1 MVSIADRQVIIGRL
15 WGQNQMH
22 SQLLIYQSKYFEY
35 CRDANFQKT
44 WTWTDYHQDVRTVAK
59 AFISL
64 GFARLKHISREETV
78 LKSLHCNH
86 FLSRFDSV
94 CILGFN
100 APEWVISDVAAIFAG
115 GFAAGIYPTNGPE
128 VEIVKNYYI
137 SLLFL
142 SSFLPTQ
149 ACKYILEQSSCSI
162 LVVEDGRQL
171 DKVWA
176 LRDQLPN
183 LKKVHILPLIILSR
197 SQCLNI

>member
-1 MVSIADRQVIIGRL
+1 MGGV
-15 WGQNQMH
+15 
-22 SQLLIYQSKYFEY
+22 E
-35 CRDANFQKT
+35 KT

-64 GFARLKHISREETV
+64 GFA
-78 LKSLHCNH
+78 
-86 FLSRFDSV
+86 RFDSV

-128 VEIVKNYYI
+128 
-137 SLLFL
+137 
-142 SSFLPTQ
+142 

-183 LKKVHILPLIILSR
+183 LKKVHIVLLIVLSR
-197 SQCLNI
+197 GQCLNI

>member
-1 MVSIADRQVIIGRL
+1 MRIVSIADRQVIIGRL
-15 WGQNQMH
+15 WGLKQMH
-22 SQLLIYQSKYFEY
+22 SQLLIYQSTYFEY
-35 CRDANFQKT
+35 YRDAYFQKT

-64 GFARLKHISREETV
+64 GFARLKHISREKTV

-128 VEIVKNYYI
+128 VEKLKSYYI
-137 SLLFL
+137 TLFFCLPSLPSRPANIFWSKAVVPSWLLRMEGSWTRFGL
-142 SSFLPTQ
+142 SGTSFLT
-149 ACKYILEQSSCSI
+149 
-162 LVVEDGRQL
+162 
-171 DKVWA
+171 
-176 LRDQLPN
+176 
-183 LKKVHILPLIILSR
+183 
-197 SQCLNI
+197 

>member
-1 MVSIADRQVIIGRL
+1 M
-15 WGQNQMH
+15 
-22 SQLLIYQSKYFEY
+22 
-35 CRDANFQKT
+35 
-44 WTWTDYHQDVRTVAK
+44 
-59 AFISL
+59 
-64 GFARLKHISREETV
+64 
-78 LKSLHCNH
+78 
-86 FLSRFDSV
+86 

-128 VEIVKNYYI
+128 VEKLKNYYI
-137 SLLFL
+137 TLLFL
-142 SSFLPTQ
+142 YIFRPTQ

-183 LKKVHILPLIILSR
+183 LKKVHIVLFIILSR
-197 SQCLNI
+197 GQCLNI

>member
-1 MVSIADRQVIIGRL
+1 MRIVSIADRQVIIGRL
-15 WGQNQMH
+15 WGLKQMH

-35 CRDANFQKT
+35 CRDAYFQKT

-64 GFARLKHISREETV
+64 GFARLKLISREKKI
-78 LKSLHCNH
+78 LQS
-86 FLSRFDSV
+86 FFSRFDSV

-128 VEIVKNYYI
+128 VGKVENYYT

-142 SSFLPTQ
+142 STLPPTQ

-183 LKKVHILPLIILSR
+183 LKKVHNLLLLVLSR
-197 SQCLNI
+197 GQCPNI